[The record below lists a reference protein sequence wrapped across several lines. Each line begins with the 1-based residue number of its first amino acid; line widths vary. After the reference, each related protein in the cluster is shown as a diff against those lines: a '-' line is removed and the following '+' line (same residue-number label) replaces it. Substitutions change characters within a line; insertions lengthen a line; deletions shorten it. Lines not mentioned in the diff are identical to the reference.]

1 MFRSDCVFFLC
12 LDDEVLQ
19 KKGGLVMKRWCGRLV
34 VFLAV
39 IALLF
44 GCAAPK
50 PRPAAPAFKAQDLD
64 RALASNQYVQKVDS
78 YVIVLDASQS
88 MRDPYKYEGYSKFEF
103 AKEVI
108 VRLNE
113 TLPEMEMQGALRT
126 FGHGDCMPNAPT
138 LAINEMQKHKKERL
152 ESGLEKVACDGGP
165 SPLTTALKEVSKDL
179 KGTSGKIAVIVLS
192 DGLDMDDRPI
202 EAARSMS
209 RQFGE
214 DFCTYAIHVGDDPAG
229 RAFMKRLAQVTGCAP
244 LLEADA
250 IATGPGMAD
259 FVTSAFL
266 EKSRDTDGDGVYDH
280 LDKCPNTPR
289 GTKVDA
295 VGCPVETDAD
305 GDGVLDNKDRCP
317 GTPRGVAVDMNGCP
331 LDSDGDGVLDHKDA
345 CPNTP
350 NGVPVDKFGCP
361 LDK

>member
-1 MFRSDCVFFLC
+1 MRRTGVKLLC
-12 LDDEVLQ
+12 
-19 KKGGLVMKRWCGRLV
+19 C
-34 VFLAV
+34 LAAL
-39 IALLF
+39 ALLF

-64 RALASNQYVQKVDS
+64 RALGSNQYVQKVDS

-88 MRDPYKYEGYSKFEF
+88 MRDPYKYEGYSKFDF

-113 TLPEMEMQGALRT
+113 TLPEMELQGALRT

-138 LAINEMQKHKKERL
+138 LAINELQKHKKEKL
-152 ESGLEKVACDGGP
+152 AEGLDKVACDGGP
-165 SPLTTALKEVSKDL
+165 SPLTTALNEVSKDL
-179 KGTSGKIAVIVLS
+179 KDASGNIAVIVLS

-209 RQFGE
+209 RQFG
-214 DFCTYAIHVGDDPAG
+214 DRLCTYSVLVGDDPAG
-229 RAFMKRLAQVTGCAP
+229 RAFMKRLAQVTDCAP
-244 LLEADA
+244 VYEADA
-250 IATGPGMAD
+250 IATGKGMAA

-266 EKSRDTDGDGVYDH
+266 EKPRDTDGDGVYDH

-295 VGCPVETDAD
+295 VGCPVDIDADSD
-305 GDGVLDNKDRCP
+305 GDGVPDSKDKCP
-317 GTPRGVAVDMNGCP
+317 GTPRGATVDWKGCP
-331 LDSDGDGVLDHKDA
+331 VDSDGDGVPDHKDD
-345 CPNTP
+345 CPDTP
-350 NGVPVDKFGCP
+350 KGVPVDKFGCP